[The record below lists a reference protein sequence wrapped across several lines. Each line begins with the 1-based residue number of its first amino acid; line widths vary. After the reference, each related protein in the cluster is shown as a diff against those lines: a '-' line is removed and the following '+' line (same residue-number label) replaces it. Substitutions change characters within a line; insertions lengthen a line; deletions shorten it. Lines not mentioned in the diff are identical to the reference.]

1 MDCEA
6 RRAYEIKH
14 PHETL
19 PMQEVE
25 VMGFR
30 ENREAA
36 LAVLLYIDHRLV
48 REI

>member
-6 RRAYEIKH
+6 KRAYEIKC
-14 PHETL
+14 PQETW

-30 ENREAA
+30 ENRQQP
-36 LAVLLYIDHRLV
+36 
-48 REI
+48 